1 MTLSSPQRP
10 AGVFVVLEGGEGG
23 GKSTQLTVLAE
34 RLRGR
39 GREVVVTREPGGS
52 PRAETIRELILATSS
67 HDLDARCE
75 ALLFA
80 AARADHVAT
89 VVRPALERG
98 AVVLCDRYLDSSVAY
113 QGVARSLGE
122 QRVRDL
128 SLWATDNLVPD
139 LTVVLD
145 IDPRVGLS
153 RAQDA
158 NRLEAEPMDF
168 HDKVRAAFLRFAE
181 QAPERYLVVD
191 AAGDRDTV
199 AATIAARVDRM
210 PGIEVSS

>member
-1 MTLSSPQRP
+1 MTSSSPQRP
-10 AGVFVVLEGGEGG
+10 VGVFVAFEGGEG
-23 GKSTQLTVLAE
+23 GKSTQLTALAE

-52 PRAETIRELILATSS
+52 PRAETIRELILAPSS

-89 VVRPALERG
+89 VVRPALESG

-113 QGVARSLGE
+113 QGAARSLGE

-128 SLWATDNLVPD
+128 SLWATDHLVPD

-158 NRLEAEPMDF
+158 SRLEAEPLDF
-168 HDKVRAAFLRFAE
+168 HDEVRGAFLRFAE

-199 AATIAARVDRM
+199 AATIAARVDRLL
-210 PGIEVSS
+210 GIEVSA